1 MDTSPPSSGRLPEPA
16 AADDPR
22 LQALARLLGVV
33 DRLRAPDGCPWD
45 RKQTLASMAPHVLE
59 EAHELSDAIED
70 GEQPAIAEEAG
81 DVLMNVALV
90 CRIAQDGGR
99 FDLADVAGGV
109 ADKLVRRHPHVFGE
123 VRAEDADQ
131 ALASW
136 EAAKRGE
143 RADSERADASALAG
157 IPRGLPALQR
167 AARVS
172 AKAAAAGFRWASPAG
187 ALHQLGAELEELR
200 VELDPHLGGDGGAQR
215 LEGEPARR
223 AGEELGDVLFAAA
236 CLGTYLGLDPEAA
249 CRAASK
255 RFERRFRALETGL
268 DRPLAEVPLEQ
279 LLERWRA
286 TPR

>member
-1 MDTSPPSSGRLPEPA
+1 MDTSPPISARLPEPA

-22 LQALARLLGVV
+22 LLALARLVGVV

-45 RKQTLASMAPHVLE
+45 RKQTLPSMAPHVLE
-59 EAHELSDAIED
+59 EAHELCDAIED
-70 GEQPAIAEEAG
+70 GHDSAVAEEAG

-90 CRIAQDGGR
+90 CRIAEDGGR

-123 VRAEDADQ
+123 VRAEDAEQ

-136 EAAKRGE
+136 ESAKRDE
-143 RADSERADASALAG
+143 RAEAGEAGGGALAG
-157 IPRGLPALQR
+157 VPRGLAALQR
-167 AARVS
+167 AARIS
-172 AKAAAAGFRWASPAG
+172 GRAAAAGFRWSSPAG
-187 ALHQLGAELEELR
+187 ALRQLDAELDELR
-200 VELDPHLGGDGGAQR
+200 AVLDPHLAEGGGSQR
-215 LEGEPARR
+215 LEGALAER

-236 CLGTYLGLDPEAA
+236 CLGSYLGLDPEAA

-255 RFERRFRALETGL
+255 RFERRFEALEAGL
-268 DRPLAEVPLEQ
+268 DRPLSEVPLAE

-286 TPR
+286 LPR